1 MQVRH
6 TSFYQ
11 LLALLV
17 TMMWGLNY
25 VSSKV
30 LFLQGAGP
38 MGVLAV
44 KIAIAWAVLA
54 LIAPKWIF
62 ADSPKHELMFA
73 LLGLT
78 YVPLYQG
85 LETLAI
91 YHGQVSD
98 IASVMACSPLMVAV
112 IAVLG
117 LKNAK
122 VHWTMWLGII
132 IALTGVC
139 LILIDTGLINGLS
152 IMGIFLALGAG
163 LGWALHSM
171 FLKSF
176 AGYPPSFIM
185 RKAMGYGLLM
195 ILPFAFYENSL
206 TLSMLEEPVVVGNFL
221 FLAIGVMVIASVL
234 WMRVT
239 HELGNQAVEGWL
251 YLVPLIAM
259 TTGVFVLDNE
269 VTFIGVMGLIMILCG
284 VWAGQYGAKR
294 ISAAFAAIDAVPS

>member
-38 MGVLAV
+38 MGVLAI
-44 KIAIAWAVLA
+44 KIALAWAVLA
-54 LIAPKWIF
+54 LISPKWIF
-62 ADSPKHELMFA
+62 ADSPNHELMFA

-117 LKNAK
+117 LKNSK

-206 TLSMLEEPVVVGNFL
+206 TLSMLEEPVVIGNFL